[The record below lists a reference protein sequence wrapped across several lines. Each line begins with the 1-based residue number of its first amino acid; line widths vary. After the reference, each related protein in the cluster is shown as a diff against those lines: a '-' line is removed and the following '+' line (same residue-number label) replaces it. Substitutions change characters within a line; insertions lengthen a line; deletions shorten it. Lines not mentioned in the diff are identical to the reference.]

1 MPFSSPQAAL
11 RFYGE
16 EINKHRFDLLL
27 SVLSDDVVFWFS
39 SGSHHGLDAARQ
51 AFERTWTRL
60 GNEFYWLEDVCWISE
75 GVDSATC
82 IYRFNRRGTVE
93 GEPARGEGRGTSVF
107 RKEQGG
113 WKLVH
118 EHLSA
123 EPAHAG

>member
-1 MPFSSPQAAL
+1 M

-27 SVLSDDVVFWFS
+27 LVLSDEVVFWFS

-51 AFERTWTRL
+51 AFESTWARL
-60 GNEFYWLEDVCWISE
+60 GNEFYWLEELCWVSE
-75 GVDSATC
+75 GMVSAAC
-82 IYRFNRRGTVE
+82 IYRFNWRGTIDGV
-93 GEPARGEGRGTSVF
+93 PAQGGGRGTSVF
-107 RKEQGG
+107 LKETDG

-123 EPAHAG
+123 DPAHAG